1 MEALLSVLLG
11 IALASAVGFRV
22 FIPFLILSV
31 SAHFN
36 LVPLNESWIW
46 LASPMAIIAFAVGT
60 AIEIFAY
67 FIPIVDHFLD
77 SIAIPVAGIA
87 GSAIMLSTIADFD
100 PFLTYSLAILAG
112 GGTAAA
118 IKTATSTSRL
128 ASTTLTAGI
137 ANPIVTLI
145 ESFFS
150 VVLSVF
156 SVFIPILAILLV
168 IAIFYFIYKIYHKT
182 RGVKNQ
188 KSS

>member
-22 FIPFLILSV
+22 FIPFLILSLA
-31 SAHFN
+31 AHFD
-36 LVPLNESWIW
+36 LVPLNENWSW
-46 LASPMAIIAFAVGT
+46 LASPMAIIAFGVGT
-60 AIEIFAY
+60 VIEVFAY

-100 PFLTYSLAILAG
+100 PFLTYTLAILAG

-137 ANPIVTLI
+137 ANPIVSLT
-145 ESFFS
+145 ESF
-150 VVLSVF
+150 LSAILSLF

-168 IAIFYFIYKIYHKT
+168 ITIFYLIYKIYLKS
-182 RGVKNQ
+182 RRAKN
-188 KSS
+188 

>member
-22 FIPFLILSV
+22 FIPFLILSL
-31 SAHFN
+31 SAHFD
-36 LVPLNESWIW
+36 LVPLNENWSW
-46 LASPMAIIAFAVGT
+46 LSSPMAMIAFGAGT
-60 AIEIFAY
+60 VIEVFAY

-77 SIAIPVAGIA
+77 SIAIPVAGLA

-128 ASTTLTAGI
+128 ASTTLTAGL
-137 ANPIVTLI
+137 ANPVVSLT
-145 ESFFS
+145 ESIFS
-150 VVLSVF
+150 VVLSLF
-156 SVFIPILAILLV
+156 SVFIPLLAILLV

-182 RGVKNQ
+182 RRAKN
-188 KSS
+188 

>member
-22 FIPFLILSV
+22 FIPFLILSLA
-31 SAHFN
+31 AHFDI
-36 LVPLNESWIW
+36 VPLNENWSW
-46 LASPMAIIAFAVGT
+46 LASPMTIIAFGVGT
-60 AIEIFAY
+60 AIEVFAY
-67 FIPIVDHFLD
+67 FIPIIDHFLD

-128 ASTTLTAGI
+128 ASTALTAGI
-137 ANPIVTLI
+137 ANPVVTLI
-145 ESFFS
+145 ES
-150 VVLSVF
+150 VLSVILSLF
-156 SVFIPILAILLV
+156 SLFIPILAIVLV
-168 IAIFYFIYKIYHKT
+168 IAIFYFMYKIYHRT
-182 RGVKNQ
+182 RRAKN
-188 KSS
+188 

>member
-22 FIPFLILSV
+22 FIPFLILSLA
-31 SAHFN
+31 AHFD
-36 LVPLNESWIW
+36 LVPLNENWSW
-46 LASPMAIIAFAVGT
+46 LASPMAIIAFGVGT
-60 AIEIFAY
+60 VIEVFAY

-77 SIAIPVAGIA
+77 SIAIPVAGLA

-100 PFLTYSLAILAG
+100 PFFTYSLAILAG

-128 ASTTLTAGI
+128 ASTTLTAGL
-137 ANPIVTLI
+137 ANPVVSLT
-145 ESFFS
+145 ESIFS
-150 VVLSVF
+150 VILSLF
-156 SVFIPILAILLV
+156 SVFIPLLAILLV

-182 RGVKNQ
+182 RRAKN
-188 KSS
+188 